1 MGLSTADISE
11 LAAALAQAEA
21 GHAPIAPL
29 TARHPEMGQE
39 DAYAVQRV
47 NMAAKISAGAKLV
60 GWKVG
65 LTSKA
70 MQEMFGVDTPDFGQ
84 LLDFMILDDGAT
96 ISREIL
102 IQPRIEPEI
111 AFILNADLQGP
122 GVTLADVL
130 AATEYVLPSLEI
142 IDSRIADWKI
152 KLPDTIADNASCG
165 RVVLGGARIPGYSL
179 DLAAVNMTFRK
190 DGQQLSTATGAAVLG
205 NPANAV
211 AWLAN
216 TLGQFGEGLK
226 AGHVIMPGSLV
237 GAVAAEPGSTFS
249 ADFRGIGTVSVK
261 VA

>member
-11 LAAALAQAEA
+11 LAAALTQAESA
-21 GHAPIAPL
+21 RAPIAPL
-29 TARHPEMGQE
+29 TARYPEMGQE

-47 NMAAKISAGAKLV
+47 NMAAKITAGAKLV

-84 LLDFMILDDGAT
+84 LLDFMIQDSGST
-96 ISREIL
+96 ISREVL

-111 AFILNADLQGP
+111 AFILSADLQGP
-122 GVTLADVL
+122 GVSLEDVL
-130 AATEYVLPSLEI
+130 AATEAVLPSLEI

-165 RVVLGGARIPGYSL
+165 RVILGRERVVADSL
-179 DLAAVNMTFRK
+179 DLSAVQMTFRK
-190 DGQQLSTATGAAVLG
+190 DGEDLSQATGAAVLG

-216 TLGQFGEGLK
+216 TLGQFGEKLK
-226 AGHVIMPGSLV
+226 
-237 GAVAAEPGSTFS
+237 
-249 ADFRGIGTVSVK
+249 
-261 VA
+261 